1 MKLLN
6 KKICTVILAVFALVC
21 FTLFA
26 TTAFRANAA
35 VGQAEIPVYRVT
47 VQKQLLADARS
58 MTNRIPISKDAQKVT
73 FEYTPI
79 VSTGTGNY
87 NALMAFSGE
96 NQNTGA
102 TVASSFGTGYGVPN
116 GTNWVDQLA
125 KVGRVYTI
133 EFDMVNLTATWY
145 STLADGTGKTIIRE
159 NAKLSNPDLTVN
171 YVGFAYGSTNIDQD
185 GDGKLSDAELDLAW
199 YAELDVRC
207 FDDKGRDLQV
217 CSMQGSIWVD
227 GITEKPLGNATLASF
242 DKEDYMLDNNSGG
255 VGEMAHSTS
264 VLSVVDAKTTGGIG
278 ASGGVLEIKK
288 PPQPATFSIQ
298 MGRVLTAEDIAKG
311 GSVVIRVWSQ
321 HNSAY
326 LYGCSMYP
334 FLMDKS
340 GRFNPSALSKEYF
353 QEIMNIGNQS
363 NFMDLEIPNEDLLLF
378 CDEDGSFRGLSFWMG
393 AWEGATYTVYIDEI
407 YYKLPVTVN
416 LYDQNGGSLGSKTVN
431 SGASLSEQFSVI
443 IPDVAGKE
451 FIGWTKT
458 LGGTDYYN
466 VEEIGYADATLNLY
480 ASYGAPVT
488 NKNSYIGVYANAE
501 SGKFFQLAAD
511 GEIIDATDAIDYST
525 YKLTQDAVIFDGETA
540 GVLDGYTITINGVD
554 FVKQEQAYSVV
565 YKILGEEY
573 ESIIVPAG
581 YKAIDFEYE
590 TEDFVFGGWKNG
602 ETIFDF
608 DSGVSE
614 NIVLEADLTIN
625 EIALEEY
632 VIYENAYYSSET
644 NIIYIVKAPDADGAR
659 KLVKV
664 ESGVATDVGEYQIT
678 KSNKLLIG
686 QKLYEFRPMKTV
698 SSSTGEKYVGPLEI
712 VVDGVDYW
720 IFNKTFT
727 VTVHYDASRMETFEI
742 DASDNFLF
750 NAPETPS
757 KTGYTF
763 KGWRL
768 GNGQKYEFD
777 KAVTSELEIYAI
789 MQYENAKTAS
799 AKDDGCGSSISGG
812 NVAVIAVVL
821 VLVSVVII
829 KQRKMSKNGKAN

>member
-1 MKLLN
+1 MKHLN

-26 TTAFRANAA
+26 TTAIITNAA

-47 VQKQLLADARS
+47 VQKQYLADART
-58 MTNRIPISKDAQKVT
+58 MTNRIPISSDAQKVT

-102 TVASSFGTGYGVPN
+102 TVSAAFGGGYGVPN
-116 GTNWVDQLA
+116 GTNWVEQLA
-125 KVGRVYTI
+125 KVGRIYTI
-133 EFDMVNLTATWY
+133 EFDMVNRTATWY
-145 STLADGTGKTIIRE
+145 STLVDGTGKTIIRE
-159 NAKLSNPDLTVN
+159 NAELSNSNLTVN
-171 YVGFAYGSTNIDQD
+171 YVGFSYGSTNIDQD
-185 GDGKLSDAELDLAW
+185 GNERISEAELNLAW

-242 DKEDYMLDNNSGG
+242 DKEDYMLNNNSGG

-264 VLSVVDAKTTGGIG
+264 VLSVVDAKTTGGVG

-288 PPQPATFSIQ
+288 PPQPAAFSIQ
-298 MGRVLTAEDIAKG
+298 MGRVLTAADIAKG
-311 GSVVIRVWSQ
+311 GSVIIRVWSQ

-326 LYGCSMYP
+326 LYGCGIYP
-334 FLMDKS
+334 FVMDKS
-340 GRFNPSALSKEYF
+340 GRFNSSALSKEYF
-353 QEIMNIGNQS
+353 REIMNIGNQG

-378 CDEDGSFRGLSFWMG
+378 CDDDGCFRGLSFWMG

-416 LYDQNGGSLGSKTVN
+416 LHDQNGDSLGSKTVN
-431 SGASLSEQFSVI
+431 SGASLSDQFSVI

-458 LGGTDYYN
+458 LGGTDFYN

-480 ASYGAPVT
+480 ASYSVPVT
-488 NKNSYIGVYANAE
+488 NIDSYIGVYANAD
-501 SGKFFQLAAD
+501 SGKFFQLAVD
-511 GEIIDATDAIDYST
+511 GEIIDATNAINYDT
-525 YKLTQDAVIFDGETA
+525 YKLTQDVVIFDGETV
-540 GVLDGYTITINGVD
+540 GTLDEYTITIDGIN
-554 FVKQEQAYSVV
+554 FVKQEQAHNVV

-573 ESIIVPAG
+573 ENIIVPTG

-590 TEDFVFGGWKNG
+590 TEDFIFGGWKNG
-602 ETIFDF
+602 EIIFDF
-608 DSGVSE
+608 DSGVSAD
-614 NIVLEADLTIN
+614 IVLEADLTIN
-625 EIALEEY
+625 EIASEEY
-632 VIYENAYYSSET
+632 EIYENAYYSSKT
-644 NIIYIVKAPDADGAR
+644 NIIYIVKAPNADGTR
-659 KLVKV
+659 KLVKI
-664 ESGVATDVGEYQIT
+664 ENGQAIDVGEYKIT
-678 KSNKLLIG
+678 KSNKLFIG
-686 QKLYEFRPMKTV
+686 QELYEFKPMKTV
-698 SSSTGEKYVGPLEI
+698 SSSTGEKHVGPLEI
-712 VVDGVDYW
+712 VVEGIDYW

-727 VTVHYDASRMETFEI
+727 VTVHYDSERVETFEV

-750 NAPETPS
+750 EAPETPS

-768 GNGQKYEFD
+768 GNGEKYEFD
-777 KAVTSELEIYAI
+777 KAITSELEIYAI
-789 MQYENAKTAS
+789 MQYGKANTAT
-799 AKDDGCGSSISGG
+799 AKDDGCGSSINGG
-812 NVAVIAVVL
+812 NVAIIAVVL
-821 VLVSVVII
+821 VLVGIVII
-829 KQRKMSKNGKAN
+829 KQRKTDKNGKAN